1 MDNEKAKA
9 VVDTF
14 RASMKPKGEWVE
26 PDPGK
31 VLVSCERQD
40 GSELRVSLKEYQG
53 KPWVDVRI
61 WQAAEG
67 EKTIPTKKGVGIRT
81 RELPDVVEALVA
93 AMQELQ
99 KTA

>member
-1 MDNEKAKA
+1 MDSEKAKA

-14 RASMKPKGEWVE
+14 RASMQKPKGEVE
-26 PDPGK
+26 QDPGK
-31 VLVSCERQD
+31 VLASCERQD
-40 GSELRVSLKEYQG
+40 GTELRVTLKEYQG
-53 KPWVDVRI
+53 RPWIDVRI

-81 RELPDVVEALVA
+81 RELPDVVEALVS